1 LTKKKKEVIV
11 QPRDLS
17 TAVDAEATTVDILSA
32 SMPGGRA
39 DAPTSSPMRG
49 NIISEDAF
57 VEAQVQRAGVNDALA
72 NIFKKTGD
80 AQSSRAQRRQLTT
93 RQRSYFVGCRVFF
106 PRAPSAISAKVSG
119 ITSSILLYSYPYQS
133 PRFVWFYEIKPVE
146 TLNF

>member
-80 AQSSRAQRRQLTT
+80 AQSSRAQQDFNVENNR
-93 RQRSYFVGCRVFF
+93 CRA
-106 PRAPSAISAKVSG
+106 RA
-119 ITSSILLYSYPYQS
+119 
-133 PRFVWFYEIKPVE
+133 
-146 TLNF
+146 